1 MIKLV
6 LGLGLFLTLNGCQ
19 TVFKPW
25 LLSEL
30 STGMSSEQVI
40 EKLGEPTSI
49 VSRESAKVFV
59 YSYTEPI
66 KLQSEFPNWENP
78 LLLHSSLQS
87 DGFMKQYQ
95 YELIFIDNVLINYRE
110 RH

>member
-30 STGMSSEQVI
+30 SSGMSSEQVI

-49 VSRESAKVFV
+49 VSREASKVFV

-78 LLLHSSLQS
+78 HLLHSSLQPDRS
-87 DGFMKQYQ
+87 MKQCQ
-95 YELIFIDNVLINYRE
+95 YELIFKDNALINYKE

>member
-1 MIKLV
+1 MIKII
-6 LGLGLFLTLNGCQ
+6 LGIGLFLTLNGCQ

-40 EKLGEPTSI
+40 EKLGEPASI
-49 VSRESAKVFV
+49 VSREAAKVLV
-59 YSYTEPI
+59 YSYTEPV
-66 KLQSEFPNWENP
+66 KLQSEFSNRET
-78 LLLHSSLQS
+78 LGLMHSSLQPNRP
-87 DGFMKQYQ
+87 MKQHQ
-95 YELIFIDNVLINYRE
+95 YELIFVDNTLINYKE

>member
-66 KLQSEFPNWENP
+66 KLQSEFPNWGNP

-87 DGFMKQYQ
+87 DEFMKQYQ